1 MPVGAWQ
8 VGEIM
13 TSRGRTLFKSVA
25 SPSSTKPLGLY
36 GKPLQMG
43 ADHAKCVDGSR
54 VGRIFQHNPLA
65 MRRIELANEPDRLL
79 GTRGDEDLVGLRRL
93 ATGVLHV
100 AGNRFA
106 QNGKAKRV
114 IADACGQIVQGSRLG
129 GGDLTQQR
137 ANTGLARN
145 AEIDGAAKLW
155 RQRAQQRISR
165 HGLDDFRIDV
175 GLRDIVV
182 RMADHMSTTLPAV
195 QPTLLTEDLESTD
208 HRGAADAER
217 LGQRPLRRKKNSRRN
232 IAVSKR

>member
-13 TSRGRTLFKSVA
+13 TSRGRTVFKSVA
-25 SPSSTKPLGLY
+25 SPSSTKPMRLY

-43 ADHAKCVDGSR
+43 ADHAKCVDCSR

-65 MRRIELANEPDRLL
+65 VGSVELANEPDRLL
-79 GTRGDEDLVGLRRL
+79 RTRGDEDLVGLGRL
-93 ATGVLHV
+93 ATGVLHI

-106 QNGKAKRV
+106 QYGKAERM

-137 ANTGLARN
+137 ANTGLPGN
-145 AEIDGAAKLW
+145 AEIDGPAELW
-155 RQRAQQRISR
+155 RQRPQQRISG
-165 HGLDDFRIDV
+165 HGLDDFGIDV

-182 RMADHMSTTLPAV
+182 RMADHMSTALPAV
-195 QPTLLTEDLESTD
+195 QPTLLTEDSGK
-208 HRGAADAER
+208 HGPPWC
-217 LGQRPLRRKKNSRRN
+217 G
-232 IAVSKR
+232 